1 MNLIKTQPAFFTSIF
16 DEFFKNTWDINVS
29 DYSFKSPSFN
39 LKESDK
45 EFILELAIPGK
56 INDNFKLELD
66 SKVLKVSFSEDK
78 KDNNYNYNIKEFEYS
93 SFEKSFEIPDSIDQN
108 KISSFYRNGIL
119 SINLPKKKEFQN
131 NAKQIIEVKN

>member
-1 MNLIKTQPAFFTSIF
+1 MNLIKTQPTFFTSIF
-16 DEFFKNTWDINVS
+16 DEFFKNTWDINAS

-66 SKVLKVSFSEDK
+66 SKVLKVSFLEDK

-119 SINLPKKKEFQN
+119 SINLPKRKEFQN
-131 NAKQIIEVKN
+131 TAKKIIEVKN